1 VLAQKYHYIDPIVL
15 FEAMGADLESF
26 RDLSRIFLNIGPPM
40 LGLLKQAILTG
51 DCKDVAYES
60 HSLKGTTSLVGAT
73 ELTRVLQEIENLS
86 RSGDIASIEPHIA
99 ELTRLFDI
107 VMQEVQ
113 TSLVHFHGYSDN
125 RNSAQA

>member
-1 VLAQKYHYIDPIVL
+1 MLAQKYHYIDPIVL

-40 LGLLKQAILTG
+40 LGLLKQAILIG

-86 RSGDIASIEPHIA
+86 RNGAIASIEPHIA

-113 TSLVHFHGYSDN
+113 TSLVHFHGYPDN